1 MFRQKWRNEAVID
14 VVNFA
19 LAAFL
24 FLSPWIFGFK
34 TGMAKDTSLMAGA
47 AIGIVA
53 IFAIF
58 AFVEGEEWI
67 NLTFGLW
74 LAACPWILGFAEMT
88 ASRVHLIVGLAVA
101 ALAAAEIWLA
111 RRRTDFTAGDI

>member
-1 MFRQKWRNEAVID
+1 MFQQKWRNEAVID

-24 FLSPWIFGFK
+24 FVSPWIFGF
-34 TGMAKDTSLMAGA
+34 TSEIARHTSWMAGV
-47 AIGIVA
+47 AIGTVA

-67 NLTFGLW
+67 NLIFGLW
-74 LAACPWILGFAEMT
+74 LAACPWILGFPEMI
-88 ASRVHLIVGLAVA
+88 ASRVHLMVGLVVA
-101 ALAAAEIWLA
+101 ALAAAEIWLVH
-111 RRRTDFTAGDI
+111 RTPPHVRA